1 MDECFLLGIL
11 SANTLVY
18 VSYASKCLRSMGG
31 WKDIDEK
38 EIVDCIRILHN
49 LLRKFV
55 LPIIKLLGK
64 LLTLLSL
71 NIVVFKCI
79 RYKT

>member
-1 MDECFLLGIL
+1 M
-11 SANTLVY
+11 Y

-31 WKDIDEK
+31 WKHIDET
-38 EIVDCIRILHN
+38 EIVDCIKILHN